1 MRKLFQVTLLT
12 ASVVALSS
20 FTGTGPT
27 PNSTSVQSKPVDL
40 KNFDLTV
47 KPGDDFYQYVNG
59 GWIKN
64 NPLPAT
70 EVRWGS
76 FSVLDELTRNRLKTI
91 LDEIVQNNNAAPGS
105 AEQKI
110 RDFYKTAMDSLRL
123 EKDGAKPLL
132 PLLQRIDKITDLK
145 SVYAEVAYMHSIGI
159 RPFFTFYV
167 GQDDKNSANMI
178 VNLFQGGLGMP
189 DRDYYL
195 KDDKESLELKEK
207 YKQHIIKMLFMTGT
221 SRETATIQAESIV
234 KLETSLAAAS
244 RTRVELRDPEANYNF
259 MSMDELHGIAPDF
272 AWDTYFKD
280 INVSVTHLIV
290 GQPKFFDGVN
300 SVFKN
305 TPIDEIKNYLKWNI
319 IDDRATTLS
328 HAFVQADFDFYQATL
343 SGAKEM
349 KPRWK
354 RVLGAMNGTMGEL
367 LGQIYVKKYFSAD
380 SKAKVNK
387 MVENLVVA
395 YKERISSRTWM
406 APETKTA
413 ALAKLDKVT
422 RKLAYPDKWRDYSN
436 LNVSTDSYCDNVTR
450 ASQYSFNY
458 NVNKLGK
465 PVDKSEWGMS
475 PQTINAYYNPGFNEI
490 VFPAAIMQSPFFD
503 PNADDAVNYG
513 RMGAVIGHELTHG
526 FDDQGNQYD
535 AEGNLKNWW
544 TEEDKARFKMNTDKL
559 VKQYSAYTALDTLT
573 VNGALT
579 LGENI
584 ADLGGLTIAYA
595 ALQKALGNKPRTL
608 IDGYTPEQRLFI
620 SFAQVWRNNIRDAE
634 LKRRLKTDPHSPG
647 RFRTLGPLAN
657 MPEFYKA
664 FDVKP
669 GDKMYIA
676 PENRCEIW

>member
-1 MRKLFQVTLLT
+1 MKKLLSITALT
-12 ASVVALSS
+12 AFAIALASW
-20 FTGTGPT
+20 TGINPT
-27 PNSTSVQSKPVDL
+27 KSNVTAANKPIDL
-40 KNFDLTV
+40 NNFDQSV
-47 KPGDDFYQYVNG
+47 KPGDDFYQFVNG

-64 NPLPAT
+64 NPIPPAET
-70 EVRWGS
+70 RWGS
-76 FSVLDELTRNRLKTI
+76 FSVLDELTRTRLKTI
-91 LDEIVQNNNAAPGS
+91 LDEIEQNTTAAAGS
-105 AEQKI
+105 PEQKI
-110 RDFYKTAMDSLRL
+110 RDFYKTAMDSARL
-123 EKDGAKPLL
+123 EKEGAKPLK
-132 PLLQRIDKITDLK
+132 PLFDRVDKLTDLN
-145 SVYAEVAYMHSIGI
+145 SVFAEIAYLHTIGI

-167 GQDDKNSANMI
+167 GQDDKNSSQMI

-207 YKQHIIKMLFMTGT
+207 YRQHIVKMLSLAGI
-221 SRETATIQAESIV
+221 EQQAANMQAQKILE
-234 KLETSLAAAS
+234 LETKMAAAS

-259 MSMDELHGIAPDF
+259 MSIDELYALTPNF
-272 AWDTYFKD
+272 VWDVYFDK
-280 INVSVTHLIV
+280 INVSVANLIV
-290 GQPKFFDGVN
+290 GQPKFFN
-300 SVFKN
+300 SVSMVLQN
-305 TPIDEIKNYLKWNI
+305 TSIDDIKSYLKWNI
-319 IDDRATTLS
+319 IDDRAATLS

-367 LGQIYVKKYFSAD
+367 IGQLYVKKYFPAE
-380 SKAKVNK
+380 SKMKVNK
-387 MVENLVVA
+387 MVVNLIEA

-413 ALAKLDKVT
+413 ALAKLEKVT

-436 LNVSTDSYCDNVTR
+436 LNVATESYCDNVTR
-450 ASQYSFNY
+450 SSQFFFNY
-458 NVNKLGK
+458 NINKLGK

-490 VFPAAIMQSPFFD
+490 VFPAAIMQPPFFD
-503 PNADDAVNYG
+503 PHADDAVNYG
-513 RMGAVIGHELTHG
+513 GMGAVIGHELTHG

-535 AEGNLKNWW
+535 ADGNLKNWW
-544 TEEDKARFKMNTDKL
+544 TEEDKARFKSNTDKL
-559 VKQYSAYTALDTLT
+559 VKQYSSYSALDTLT
-573 VNGALT
+573 VNGQLT

-595 ALQKALGNKPRTL
+595 ALQKSLVNQPRVL
-608 IDGYTPEQRLFI
+608 IDGFTPEQRLFI

-647 RFRTLGPLAN
+647 KFRTLGPLAN